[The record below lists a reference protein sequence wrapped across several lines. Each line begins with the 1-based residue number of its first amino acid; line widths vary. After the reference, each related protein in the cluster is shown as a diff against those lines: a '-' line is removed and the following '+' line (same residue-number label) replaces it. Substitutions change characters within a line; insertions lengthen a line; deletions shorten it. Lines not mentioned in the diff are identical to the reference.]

1 MHEFTF
7 VAVSNRK
14 IRKKLLVNDKDEIQ
28 VAGTKE

>member
-14 IRKKLLVNDKDEIQ
+14 KKLLVNDKDEIQ